1 MHEES
6 IISHRDV
13 SLWKMLA
20 LHHGTSCKRGPE
32 RVSPSTNS
40 QIDARLR
47 RYLPRYS
54 QIELG
59 SQGQTPICPNA
70 VSCKETNAERKILLC
85 QHFTGSSVP
94 FSNPSSVCVLFSIIH
109 PEYKPT
115 QMNTRRHESDWMMS
129 WFCSMLDGSA
139 RTWCQMTGRVNCVT
153 CTSTP
158 SPPVHPALPLS
169 CPP

>member
-1 MHEES
+1 MKRFSQCIQCIINVYCVYMHKIFFLNRLVRNMHEES

-47 RYLPRYS
+47 RYLRRYS

-70 VSCKETNAERKILLC
+70 VSCKRSQCRKENTFVSTFYGVL
-85 QHFTGSSVP
+85 SP
-94 FSNPSSVCVLFSIIH
+94 FF
-109 PEYKPT
+109 
-115 QMNTRRHESDWMMS
+115 
-129 WFCSMLDGSA
+129 
-139 RTWCQMTGRVNCVT
+139 
-153 CTSTP
+153 
-158 SPPVHPALPLS
+158 
-169 CPP
+169 